1 MSLATATTTPR
12 TDGSAV
18 KVLVDPLHLDE
29 IPNAMRA
36 MGWTVAPQLMEHW
49 FSIKPAYVMTEKIR
63 TGDNPLALKSSQYN
77 DSIVTIEWLQNNS
90 KQWADG
96 SKKIT
101 SDWATK
107 NGVGQLRQRLF
118 AAGWRTGIQQSIP
131 LGLNTYSARECDAY
145 SQINYLKIGGLT
157 DTIDDVYGAVGNGS
171 LKIAVCGYTT
181 QVSGVDYFQV
191 TQTGLYLRDTY
202 DFTGDNELLG
212 IWSRKGVL
220 SKAGM
225 AAYAVNPMFY
235 AIQGYVPVFNRD
247 FRRWQDAHNSGGDF
261 VVYSNV
267 QWQSSNRLIKL

>member
-49 FSIKPAYVMTEKIR
+49 FSIKPAYVMKPELRK
-63 TGDNPLALKSSQYN
+63 GENPLALQTSQYN
-77 DSIVTIEWLQNNS
+77 DSIVTIEWLQKNS
-90 KQWADG
+90 KQWAEG
-96 SKKIT
+96 SNRLKSIWHSEHGVLQLKK
-101 SDWATK
+101 
-107 NGVGQLRQRLF
+107 RLLKS
-118 AAGWRTGIQQSIP
+118 GWISGMKQNIS
-131 LGLNTYSARECDAY
+131 LGSNNYTARECDAY
-145 SQINYLKIGGLT
+145 SQINFLQIGSLS
-157 DTIDDVYGAVGNGS
+157 DTIDDVYGAVGNGV

-181 QVSGVDYFQV
+181 QISGVDHFQV

-202 DFTGDNELLG
+202 DFTGDNEPLG

-267 QWQSSNRLIKL
+267 QWESSNLLISL

>member
-12 TDGSAV
+12 TDESAV

-49 FSIKPAYVMTEKIR
+49 FSIKPAYVMTEAVRK
-63 TGDNPLALKSSQYN
+63 GDDPLALNSSQYN
-77 DSIVTIEWLQNNS
+77 DSIVTMEWLQKSSSQWRQSSQHLKSIWASDLGKKQLKSRLIEAGWIPGS
-90 KQWADG
+90 KQSFFLG
-96 SKKIT
+96 SDKYT
-101 SDWATK
+101 
-107 NGVGQLRQRLF
+107 
-118 AAGWRTGIQQSIP
+118 
-131 LGLNTYSARECDAY
+131 ARECDAY
-145 SQINYLKIGGLT
+145 SQVNILPVGSLS
-157 DTIDDVYGAVGNGS
+157 DTIDDVYGAVGNGL
-171 LKIAVCGYTT
+171 LKIAVCGYTSHA
-181 QVSGVDYFQV
+181 SGVDSFHV
-191 TQTGLYLRDTY
+191 TKTGIYMRDTY
-202 DFTGDNELLG
+202 DFIGNNEPLG

-235 AIQGYVPVFNRD
+235 AIQGYVPIFNRD

-267 QWQSSNRLIKL
+267 QWEPSAQLIPL